1 MRGVS
6 FSTSL
11 VSEGGCLLA
20 VVSLEKLDAL
30 PTDAPCCTLGHR
42 DPLTGEGD
50 IWDGNEWEAHVFHLL
65 QAEYGAHNVQKVPA
79 KHNGDCGL
87 DYFCLN
93 ELLVIQC
100 YALEEPVDV
109 ATRAD
114 KQKSKITTDI
124 KKFCDPGKGAAAIFK
139 GHKIKRWILSV
150 PLHDSKEVVLHA
162 AKKAAEVRAK
172 NLPYVD
178 ENFQILIRDRESFDA
193 DTWNRRLMLRR
204 QIKPV
209 VAEPTPADVAAVTD
223 GDRSLEGN
231 LRTKLGVRVLDEGDL
246 EDAVD
251 DALRVFVESE
261 NAKEA
266 LRSMAPEAYEDV
278 VRLISERLRRIK
290 MGSGTGSGDR
300 LDAEI
305 NGLKESIL
313 ASVPNLYQGTAETLA
328 FGAVSEWLMRCPLRL
343 D

>member
-1 MRGVS
+1 MPPNAPFGLMGYRD
-6 FSTSL
+6 L
-11 VSEGGCLLA
+11 VA
-20 VVSLEKLDAL
+20 
-30 PTDAPCCTLGHR
+30 
-42 DPLTGEGD
+42 GEGE
-50 IWDGNEWEAHVFHLL
+50 IWDGKEWEAHVFHLL
-65 QAEYGAHNVQKVPA
+65 QAEYGAHNMQKVPA
-79 KHNGDCGL
+79 KHNGDSGL
-87 DYFCLN
+87 DYFCLH
-93 ELLVIQC
+93 ELLVFQC

-139 GHKIKRWILSV
+139 GHKIKRWILAV

-178 ENFQILIRDRESFDA
+178 EDFQILIRDRESFDA
-193 DTWNRRLMLRR
+193 DTWNRRLVLRR
-204 QIKPV
+204 RIRPV

-223 GDRSLEGN
+223 GDQSLAGN
-231 LRTKLGVRVLDEGDL
+231 LRTKLGARVTDEGDL

-261 NAKEA
+261 NAKDA
-266 LRSMAPEAYEDV
+266 LRAIAPEAYEDV

-290 MGSGTGSGDR
+290 MGSRTGSADR

-313 ASVPNLYQGTAETLA
+313 ASVPNLYHGTAETLA